1 MKRAAIAV
9 VILILGF
16 GNSTSAR
23 MTRQQPV
30 QADPGQAVPKPA
42 PRPLTFTQ
50 RMKQYLQRTGATTD
64 DSRGS
69 AEMVVSN
76 YPDPKGGRTTIVLVN
91 DRRRNLVGFYIYN
104 FGNVKEVK
112 NKEEVLRYLLNTN
125 DEITIGTFFVDSEDD
140 VGYKYLVNSQAT
152 LTPAA
157 FELIYLTM
165 AAVARE
171 RKGEIRKLLGLPAG
185 REDTPSEV
193 KKAAEGK
200 PPGTRN

>member
-1 MKRAAIAV
+1 MKRAGIAV

-16 GNSTSAR
+16 IDSTSAR
-23 MTRQQPV
+23 MTSQQPP
-30 QADPGQAVPKPA
+30 ADPGQVAPKPA

-69 AEMVVSN
+69 ADMVVSN
-76 YPDPKGGRTTIVLVN
+76 YPDPKGGKTTIVLVN
-91 DRRRNLVGFYIYN
+91 DRRRNLLGFYIYN

-112 NKEEVLRYLLNTN
+112 NREEVLRYLLNTN

-152 LTPAA
+152 MTPAA
-157 FELIYLTM
+157 FEFVYYTM

-185 REDTPSEV
+185 REDAPSEV